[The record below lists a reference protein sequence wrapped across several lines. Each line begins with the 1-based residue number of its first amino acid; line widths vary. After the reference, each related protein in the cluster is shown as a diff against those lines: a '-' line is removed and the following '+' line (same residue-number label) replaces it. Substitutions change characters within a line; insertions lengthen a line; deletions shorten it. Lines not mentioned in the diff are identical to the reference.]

1 MEIEPEKKVS
11 KMNVFKTESF
21 DEAAEYDKHSDQQY
35 NCGLL
40 LINELGIAQGSTVLD
55 IGAGTGRLGLYA
67 AGIIGHN
74 GSYFGIDL
82 SPERINIAKRKVED
96 MRASNIFFDIG
107 DGTDLHGFEDGF
119 FDVVYMNSVFH
130 WIKDKTK
137 TLHECHRVLKPKGR
151 FGFAM
156 QIKNLPR
163 NNVLEIASMVL
174 KKKGYDINFSS
185 HDNYPITVDE
195 ARSMLEET
203 RFLVKNIGI
212 RHIKDNFGS
221 SEDEVNSIM
230 KRTTHRNFL
239 KNVPINEHPEIRNKI
254 IAELKKIETEKGLN
268 FIRNK
273 LYAIAEKGGN

>member
-1 MEIEPEKKVS
+1 MR
-11 KMNVFKTESF
+11 NFKTETF
-21 DEAAEYDKHSDQQY
+21 EEAAAYDKHSDQQY

-40 LINELGIAQGSTVLD
+40 LIKELGIKQGSTVLD
-55 IGAGTGRLGLYA
+55 VGAGTGRLALHVAGL
-67 AGIIGHN
+67 IGHD
-74 GSYFGIDL
+74 GFYFGIDL
-82 SPERINIAKRKVED
+82 SLERINIIKKKAED
-96 MRASNIFFDIG
+96 MQASNILFDVG
-107 DGTDLHGFEDGF
+107 DGTDLHSFEDGF

-130 WIKDKTK
+130 WIKDKIK
-137 TLHECHRVLKPKGR
+137 TLHECHRVLKPRGR
-151 FGFAM
+151 LGFAM

-174 KKKGYDINFSS
+174 KKRGYDINFSS

-195 ARSMLEET
+195 ARSILEET

-212 RHIKDNFGS
+212 RQIKDNFGS

-239 KNVPINEHPEIRNKI
+239 KNVPINKHPEIRNEI

-268 FIRNK
+268 FVRNK